1 MIVAKGF
8 LKLPDL
14 QMLLKQ
20 KSRSFPRN
28 LLLRT
33 FDELLILKVNLLYLS
48 YWAEQSCCL
57 LHMIKQNYL
66 LKVFLGTQILM
77 TVVSHYL
84 FSLLELHNISII
96 PKMVKKVITNL
107 DPSKASGP
115 DCIPVVILKNSELEL
130 LYLLAEL
137 ITMCQKESCLPDFWD
152 VSLVVPVN

>member
-1 MIVAKGF
+1 MI
-8 LKLPDL
+8 
-14 QMLLKQ
+14 
-20 KSRSFPRN
+20 
-28 LLLRT
+28 
-33 FDELLILKVNLLYLS
+33 E
-48 YWAEQSCCL
+48 
-57 LHMIKQNYL
+57 QNYL

-84 FSLLELHNISII
+84 FSLLELHNIPII

-137 ITMCQKESCLPDFWD
+137 IRKCQKC
-152 VSLVVPVN
+152 VRKSLVFLTFGKSHWWCP